1 MNKYE
6 KKIHNAL
13 KAHEILTAAPKHSL
27 GWVYRKLCKWSKKK
41 RISKKHLQNF
51 CYRLITLTE
60 DSVYD

>member
-13 KAHEILTAAPKHSL
+13 KDHENLLTAPKHSL
-27 GWVYRKLCKWSKKK
+27 GWIYCKLCKWSKKK
-41 RISKKHLQNF
+41 RISKKHLKDF